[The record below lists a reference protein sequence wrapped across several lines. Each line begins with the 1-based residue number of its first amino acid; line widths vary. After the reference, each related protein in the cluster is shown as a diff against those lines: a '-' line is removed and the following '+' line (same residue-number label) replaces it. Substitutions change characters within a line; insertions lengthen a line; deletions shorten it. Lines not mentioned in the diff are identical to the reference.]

1 MWAVVQSVCG
11 VGGVGAWRRQV
22 GVGGLQMQL
31 SHRGQGFSQSI
42 QGCMCSEQGLPSSGW
57 TVSARLYI
65 CLKAQAPQALGP
77 VVLPDGS
84 SLSAHV
90 LPVTPSAT
98 ALCLPPWPLC

>member
-1 MWAVVQSVCG
+1 MDGGSERLWGRWCWCLAETG
-11 VGGVGAWRRQV
+11 VW
-22 GVGGLQMQL
+22 GGLQMQL
-31 SHRGQGFSQSI
+31 SHRGQGFSQCI
-42 QGCMCSEQGLPSSGW
+42 QSCMCSEQGLPSSGW

-84 SLSAHV
+84 TLSVHV